1 MASGVL
7 AAWDVLTDTTDFR
20 QLELWLAV
28 ITLQALVSLD
38 SRHLLIRHH
47 SRLWVV
53 VRVWA
58 TSYCRLVPASSDLV
72 VEELILHSLTLPV
85 VTAVKNL
92 YGLLI
97 VSILIDMHYFLASDF
112 ADDSWSD

>member
-1 MASGVL
+1 MASGIL

-28 ITLQALVSLD
+28 IALQALVSLY
-38 SRHLLIRHH
+38 SRHLLVGHH
-47 SRLWVV
+47 SWLWVV

-58 TSYCRLVPASSDLV
+58 TSHGRLVPASSNIV
-72 VEELILHSLTLPV
+72 IEELILHSLALPV

-97 VSILIDMHYFLASDF
+97 VSILIDMHYFLAANF
-112 ADDSWSD
+112 ADDSWAD